1 MNPSSTPDLSSDAR
15 LSSANGRPALELVAL
30 AQRAAEAHALWP
42 TLVCAIV
49 EQESAWN
56 PWALRY
62 EPAFYDKY
70 IATSLTA
77 RRPDLVNAAKL
88 IAGNDVRGEEAS
100 RLGAL
105 TSPEIPADPTE
116 SRARAFSW
124 GLMQVMGQVAREHG
138 FTGAL
143 ASLCDPLSGS
153 RSAAVFLPRNSPP
166 PKAMSHALCCCG
178 MGQGIA
184 ITPPRFWPA
193 PRATGSGALTGP
205 SASSDMPRR
214 ESA

>member
-1 MNPSSTPDLSSDAR
+1 MKPSSTPDLSSDAQ
-15 LSSANGRPALELVAL
+15 LSSANARPALELVAL

-42 TLVCAIV
+42 ELVCAIV

-77 RRPDLVNAAKL
+77 RRPDLANAAKL
-88 IAGNDVRGEEAS
+88 IAGHDVRGEEAAH
-100 RLGAL
+100 LGAL

-138 FTGAL
+138 FTCAL
-143 ASLCDPLSGS
+143 ASLCDPLSGW
-153 RSAAVFLPRNSPP
+153 RSAAAFSPP
-166 PKAMSHALCCCG
+166 SLPPPRGTSRALCCCG

-193 PRATGSGALTGP
+193 PCATRSSALTGL

>member
-1 MNPSSTPDLSSDAR
+1 MKPSSTPDLSSDAQ
-15 LSSANGRPALELVAL
+15 LSSANARPALELVAL

-42 TLVCAIV
+42 ELVCAIV

-77 RRPDLVNAAKL
+77 RRPDLANAAKL
-88 IAGNDVRGEEAS
+88 IAGNDVRGEEAAH
-100 RLGAL
+100 LGAL

-138 FTGAL
+138 FTCAL
-143 ASLCDPLSGS
+143 ASLCDPPVGLEVGC
-153 RSAAVFLPRNSPP
+153 RIFAAKLAAAEGNVTRALLLWNGAGNRDYPAAVLARTVRY
-166 PKAMSHALCCCG
+166 A
-178 MGQGIA
+178 
-184 ITPPRFWPA
+184 
-193 PRATGSGALTGP
+193 
-205 SASSDMPRR
+205 
-214 ESA
+214 

>member
-1 MNPSSTPDLSSDAR
+1 MNAFSPPR
-15 LSSANGRPALELVAL
+15 EFVAL
-30 AQRAAEAHALWP
+30 AQRAADTHTLWP
-42 TLVCAIV
+42 ELVCAIV

-77 RRPDLVNAAKL
+77 RRPD
-88 IAGNDVRGEEAS
+88 RQAS

-105 TSPEIPADPTE
+105 TSPEIPDDPTE

-138 FTGAL
+138 FAEVSL
-143 ASLCDPLSGS
+143 ASLCDPAMGLDVGC
-153 RSAAVFLPRNSPP
+153 RVFAAKLAAAEGNVTR
-166 PKAMSHALCCCG
+166 ALLL
-178 MGQGIA
+178 
-184 ITPPRFWPA
+184 WN
-193 PRATGSGALTGP
+193 GAGNRDYP
-205 SASSDMPRR
+205 SAVLACTGRYV
-214 ESA
+214 